1 MVLVQRGRGGVS
13 TNPAACCRLSLGLQP
28 AGRGS
33 AQKGLLEFGR
43 ERQRIGTAGGAGSA
57 VRGAGMMQEEVHFGG
72 SAWDVSVICRQA
84 QRCWQ
89 RQPGQDSPRSL
100 PGRRPPIAVGPRHAA
115 THATLERGTARGPCG
130 RVVCALATAGAQ
142 GSRPSGG
149 THSGQWA
156 AAAAAGGG
164 PRGPQV
170 LAWPQ
175 PRSRRARPVQTFYF
189 DHHFHRC
196 REGVQ
201 VTRGMMQQELQA
213 WVQVWPSSRGAAKP
227 WAAAGLVPAGA
238 AARRNTGA
246 QTPTPSVP
254 GRPPPPPGWVRR
266 RQQPQGGCSGPRHA
280 VAQAVDAWCSPQGD
294 DCRLVVAAMLI
305 RSAPAR
311 YRLLRIPAAPSC
323 APAGQQ
329 FETGKGGF

>member
-1 MVLVQRGRGGVS
+1 MCLSFAGLAALPAAPAGAALLPPAAWPPPAHSCGAQARSDPRDPRAWHWVRALWQGVS
-13 TNPAACCRLSLGLQP
+13 VRLRRLGP
-28 AGRGS
+28 RARGS
-33 AQKGLLEFGR
+33 AGVRTVGIGR
-43 ERQRIGTAGGAGSA
+43 QPRLQAGGPVAHGCW
-57 VRGAGMMQEEVHFGG
+57 RG
-72 SAWDVSVICRQA
+72 
-84 QRCWQ
+84 
-89 RQPGQDSPRSL
+89 RS
-100 PGRRPPIAVGPRHAA
+100 HAA
-115 THATLERGTARGPCG
+115 G
-130 RVVCALATAGAQ
+130 
-142 GSRPSGG
+142 
-149 THSGQWA
+149 
-156 AAAAAGGG
+156 
-164 PRGPQV
+164 
-170 LAWPQ
+170 
-175 PRSRRARPVQTFYF
+175 RARPVQTFYF

-238 AARRNTGA
+238 VARRNTGA

-311 YRLLRIPAAPSC
+311 DRLLRIPAAPSC

-329 FETGKGGF
+329 FETGQGGF